1 MAPMNV
7 GEERMNAV
15 RKAANAEAKMSEA
28 QPMRKPPAPPETELA
43 TRARI
48 AATNAMSSNAL
59 RSSART
65 ARPAPAES
73 SRGPKAQAGHVS
85 QRRNQPQMVFPF
97 VCLGTHSV
105 TAWLPK
111 SSTRAAVV
119 MTPETVRVR
128 DMADTVRTL
137 DAVQHHPSVRSSSG
151 GSSSNSRPRRIDA
164 TDSVLYPTLLNRTVI
179 LSAS

>member
-7 GEERMNAV
+7 GEPRTNEVRNA
-15 RKAANAEAKMSEA
+15 ASAEAKMSEA

-73 SRGPKAQAGHVS
+73 SRGPKAHAGQLS
-85 QRRNQPQMVFPF
+85 QRRNQPQTVFGF
-97 VCLGTHSV
+97 VCLGIHSV

-128 DMADTVRTL
+128 DMADTVRMA
-137 DAVQHHPSVRSSSG
+137 DVFQHHPSV
-151 GSSSNSRPRRIDA
+151 
-164 TDSVLYPTLLNRTVI
+164 
-179 LSAS
+179 